1 MDGMAWH
8 VLSSAFSPHPQHL
21 IHKQE
26 RSLAQGSS
34 QAVWGGTANSLNACP
49 CVVAPI
55 GDVCVCILFHLPIY
69 VQVEKMCSLFPERS
83 SGLLQE

>member
-26 RSLAQGSS
+26 RSLAHRGVLRLYGEVQQTVSMPVP
-34 QAVWGGTANSLNACP
+34 VWL
-49 CVVAPI
+49 
-55 GDVCVCILFHLPIY
+55 HL
-69 VQVEKMCSLFPERS
+69 
-83 SGLLQE
+83 